1 MMGNNATE
9 KPLFKIHR
17 NFSFKYQK
25 QIQNSWTLSLHPDLK
40 DKHLMLNKGF
50 IAIMGESGSGK
61 STFVSIL
68 SGFEKLFQEQKK
80 NITYFTGNKEIKYD
94 SKGFRECRKKNFG
107 YIFQRC
113 YESKPLSAKDNI
125 ALPLFIKN
133 NQPKKSIYEY
143 SEKLLASLNM
153 KEMEASPANEL
164 SGGQLTRIGILR
176 GIAQTPHVIFADE
189 PANNLDSQNAERI
202 LESLK
207 RWREETN
214 GSVIMV
220 THHVEHAFKYADQI
234 ILFKSKENNLGE
246 IIFNK
251 RKKDSQW
258 TDHEKQEIRSLLQKD
273 MPFDKE
279 FPDPL
284 KPGNQQYLHYIP
296 FLSKIALKNITS
308 KADGSRAISMI
319 TLIAFLLLF
328 FLIFAGNQMIDWF
341 STIDKLKNNSSFLR
355 QFDILVQHPPGL
367 STYVQ
372 QKMNQVTAGTVQ
384 NWLSAKLSDCIRNV
398 DTSAKQTNIQSPV
411 EFVCQNNNS
420 DCAGNLFNGNIFQ
433 QMTKEKNNLT
443 INFRNYGYYVS
454 NILHTKGASESISL
468 KQLKSIER
476 GTREI
481 NRLLSF
487 LVDISS
493 FETKAVL
500 ASTYRSWESGPEF
513 VKKNGQRLNR
523 TTTIKWIDY
532 RDLFF
537 EDPRFKFIVN
547 GDFRFSSNDDQG
559 MIIDKETL
567 VDELGYDLKDTE
579 VKILYGS
586 GEKACI
592 PIRAVVE
599 KMPETGKYHAIT
611 TFGFGEKIRSSS
623 QHCDENKRFYQAR
636 LKLSD
641 NIDFKQL
648 WKSIVPDKNQDR
660 YGNLIINYTIM
671 RDKKIDLY
679 CDYKYSKTKSQW
691 NEWIQENI
699 ISDQNV
705 FQLSFD
711 DKWELFEKSIEE
723 PPIVKG
729 TVYTLSKTIVRPLG
743 EYLSRA
749 FYEDPKKRWRI
760 TAYGYE
766 QKINFANQSE
776 TLLNGVKVLGVF
788 MLGILFLLFLTT
800 NVMINIRNKASEI
813 AIFRAMGASVLSII
827 FIFNAQI
834 LTILFIAATTALLL
848 VYVLIPL
855 LRSFFITYI
864 IESIWTDA
872 NERREAI
879 TAIFSEQSFDSFIS
893 LFSINNTIIIST
905 IICVLIVV
913 SIALI
918 YVRFSPKY
926 AISKILKER

>member
-1 MMGNNATE
+1 MTNEVNAN
-9 KPLFKIHR
+9 PLFSIHK
-17 NFSFKYQK
+17 NFSFKYQR
-25 QIQNSWTLSLHPDLK
+25 QNENSWTLSLNPGLRENHLELK
-40 DKHLMLNKGF
+40 KGF

-61 STFVSIL
+61 STFMSIL
-68 SGFEKLFQEQKK
+68 SGFEKLSQEQKK
-80 NITYFTGNKEIKYD
+80 NIKYFQDTKEIHYD
-94 SKGFRECRKKNFG
+94 SKFFRDCRKKNFG

-133 NQPKKSIYEY
+133 NQSKKSIYEY

-153 KEMEASPANEL
+153 KKLEASPANEL

-189 PANNLDSQNAERI
+189 PANNLDSQNAQRI
-202 LESLK
+202 LEILK
-207 RWREETN
+207 RWREEKN
-214 GSVIMV
+214 GAVIMV

-234 ILFKSKENNLGE
+234 VLFKSKENNHGE

-251 RKKDSQW
+251 CKKENLW
-258 TDHEKQEIRSLLQKD
+258 TDQEKQEIRSLLKKD

-284 KPGNQQYLHYIP
+284 KTNNKQYLNYLP
-296 FLSKIALKNITS
+296 FLSKISLKNITS

-319 TLIAFLLLF
+319 TLSAFLLLF

-355 QFDILVQHPPGL
+355 QFDIQVTHPPGL

-372 QKMNQVTAGTVQ
+372 NTINQVTAGTVQ
-384 NWLSAKLSDCIRNV
+384 QWLITKLSESIQHV
-398 DTSAKQTNIQSPV
+398 DKTANQIHIKSPIEFICQSNTANCAKS
-411 EFVCQNNNS
+411 
-420 DCAGNLFNGNIFQ
+420 LLNGNSFHHV
-433 QMTKEKNNLT
+433 TKKRNALI
-443 INFRNYGYYVS
+443 INFRNYGYYAS
-454 NILHTKGASESISL
+454 NLIHTKASSENLNI
-468 KQLKSIER
+468 KQLKLIER

-493 FETKAVL
+493 FESNTVL

-513 VKKNGQRLNR
+513 VKKNGQRMNR

-547 GDFRFSSNDDQG
+547 GDFRFTSNDDQG
-559 MIIDKETL
+559 IIIDKETL
-567 VDELGYDLKDTE
+567 VDDLGYDLKANE
-579 VKILYGS
+579 VRILYGS

-599 KMPETGKYHAIT
+599 RMPESGKYHAIT

-623 QHCDENKRFYQAR
+623 QHCDENKQFYQTR
-636 LKLSD
+636 LTVSE
-641 NIDFKQL
+641 NIDFNER
-648 WKSIVPDKNQDR
+648 WKVIEPKNNQDR

-671 RDKKIDLY
+671 RNKTIDLY
-679 CDYKYSKTKSQW
+679 SDYKYAKTKSQW
-691 NEWIQENI
+691 REWVHNNLILDHNAYQM
-699 ISDQNV
+699 
-705 FQLSFD
+705 SFD
-711 DKWELFEKSIEE
+711 DKWEVFEKNIED
-723 PPIVKG
+723 PPIVIG
-729 TVYTLSKTIVRPLG
+729 TVYTKTKSIVRPLG

-766 QKINFANQSE
+766 EKINFANQSE
-776 TLLNGVKVLGVF
+776 TLLNGIKVLGVF
-788 MLGILFLLFLTT
+788 MLGLLFILFLTT

-827 FIFNAQI
+827 FIFNTQV
-834 LTILFIAATTALLL
+834 LMILFIAATTALLL
-848 VYVLIPL
+848 VYVLIPF
-855 LRSFFITYI
+855 LRSFFIKYI
-864 IESIWTDA
+864 IESIWTDG

-879 TAIFSEQSFDSFIS
+879 NAILSDQSFDSFIS
-893 LFSINNTIIIST
+893 LFSINSSIITST
-905 IICVLIVV
+905 VICVLIVV